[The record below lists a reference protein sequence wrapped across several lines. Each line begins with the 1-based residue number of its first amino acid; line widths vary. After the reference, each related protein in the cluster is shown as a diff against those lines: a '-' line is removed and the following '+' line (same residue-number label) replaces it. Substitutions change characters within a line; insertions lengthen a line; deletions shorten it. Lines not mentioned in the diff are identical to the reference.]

1 MSSSLKFVKQGLAA
15 VVFCLPLL
23 GLSSAAHA
31 GNVNCSAGSTCV
43 TSGNVDSVLTKE
55 QARQEKEQ
63 WDQTRSLRTKVNS
76 CTEKEFDK
84 VDAAF
89 DAKDACEKSL
99 NLNAYW
105 EPNTQRCLDV
115 NTGRPLARP

>member
-1 MSSSLKFVKQGLAA
+1 MRSSSKFIKQSLAA
-15 VVFCLPLL
+15 LFICLPLF
-23 GLSSAAHA
+23 SVASAQA

-43 TSGNVDSVLTKE
+43 TSGNVDSALTKE

-63 WDQTRSLRTKVNS
+63 WDQTRKLRMKVNTR
-76 CTEKEFDK
+76 TEKEFDK

-89 DAKDACEKSL
+89 DTRDSCEKSL

-105 EPNTQRCLDV
+105 EPSTQRCLDV
-115 NTGRPLARP
+115 NTGRPLRP

>member
-1 MSSSLKFVKQGLAA
+1 MNSSLKVVKQGLSALLL
-15 VVFCLPLL
+15 CLPLL
-23 GLSSAAHA
+23 GLSSAHA
-31 GNVNCSAGSTCV
+31 ANVNCTAGSTCV

-63 WDQTRSLRTKVNS
+63 WDQTRQLRTKVNAR
-76 CTEKEFDK
+76 TEKEFDK